1 MIPTGEPSMGCAVC
15 AWVPIGEV
23 DRHVGDSRGGRG
35 RLAAGYR
42 RGVRLKRFLRRRI
55 LLALAVVVVLGGA
68 GGFIYTRV
76 ASGATVTY
84 RTAAA
89 QLGTV
94 IQSVSLSGNLT
105 PTQESN
111 LDFGSSGRVTAVD
124 VQPGQSVTTGATLA
138 TIDPT
143 LLNAQLAEAQA
154 NLASAQAKLALDQAG
169 SSISTDET
177 SVSNAKVSLD
187 NTLASD
193 KLKISQAEAA
203 VTDAQDAYNADG
215 CAANGSATGCSG
227 PSGATATLQ
236 NDQDNLESTQISATQ
251 AQDQAEAQV
260 TSTENALTTAQL
272 QQPAQIE
279 EDQAAVEGDQ
289 VTVQSAQTAVTG
301 ATITAPSA
309 GEVAEVNI
317 VVGESV
323 TGSSNPTGSSSSSSS
338 SSSAT
343 YAVVL
348 ITPGDFEVTG
358 SVSDAQ
364 VDEIALGQSAYVTP
378 AGTTQTYTGSV
389 TEVAPVATISG
400 GVATFPVTVTISGT
414 HDELKS
420 GMSASVSV
428 TVSQA
433 VGVLTVPTSAVS
445 NTGGSSS
452 VRVMDNGVVE
462 TVPVTVGASDAE
474 VTQILSGISTGEQ
487 VVIATVSSS
496 IPSST
501 STGTTGRSGFA
512 GLGGGGGFTGG
523 GGFAGRGGGGG

>member
-236 NDQDNLESTQISATQ
+236 NDQDNLEFDPDLRHPGPGPGRGPGHLDRECA
-251 AQDQAEAQV
+251 DHR
-260 TSTENALTTAQL
+260 
-272 QQPAQIE
+272 
-279 EDQAAVEGDQ
+279 AAAAARSDRG
-289 VTVQSAQTAVTG
+289 G
-301 ATITAPSA
+301 
-309 GEVAEVNI
+309 
-317 VVGESV
+317 
-323 TGSSNPTGSSSSSSS
+323 
-338 SSSAT
+338 
-343 YAVVL
+343 
-348 ITPGDFEVTG
+348 PGG
-358 SVSDAQ
+358 
-364 VDEIALGQSAYVTP
+364 GRGRP
-378 AGTTQTYTGSV
+378 GHR
-389 TEVAPVATISG
+389 PVRPDRG
-400 GVATFPVTVTISGT
+400 HWG
-414 HDELKS
+414 HHHR
-420 GMSASVSV
+420 
-428 TVSQA
+428 A
-433 VGVLTVPTSAVS
+433 VG
-445 NTGGSSS
+445 
-452 VRVMDNGVVE
+452 
-462 TVPVTVGASDAE
+462 
-474 VTQILSGISTGEQ
+474 
-487 VVIATVSSS
+487 
-496 IPSST
+496 
-501 STGTTGRSGFA
+501 
-512 GLGGGGGFTGG
+512 
-523 GGFAGRGGGGG
+523 GRGGRGQHRGR